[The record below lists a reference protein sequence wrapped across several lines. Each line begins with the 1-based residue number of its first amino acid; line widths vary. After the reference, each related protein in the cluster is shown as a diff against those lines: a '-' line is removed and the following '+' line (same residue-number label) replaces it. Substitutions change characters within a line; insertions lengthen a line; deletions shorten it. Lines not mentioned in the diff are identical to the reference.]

1 MSIEISLG
9 VKRTITEHVNG
20 SFTTNHPEDV
30 VREWMQSVEDWEER
44 DEIHSESLETDNE
57 EGWKVL
63 YVSSE
68 ENDEYEERTYQTFYG
83 KRVRGTGGFV
93 KIEEE
98 HIFDDEIQMWID
110 AGNNLTN

>member
-1 MSIEISLG
+1 MRNIMSIEISLG
-9 VKRTITEHVNG
+9 VKRTITEYVNG

-44 DEIHSESLETDNE
+44 DEIHSGFPETLIE

-63 YVSSE
+63 YVNPE
-68 ENDEYEERTYQTFYG
+68 ENDEDED
-83 KRVRGTGGFV
+83 
-93 KIEEE
+93 EEE

>member
-68 ENDEYEERTYQTFYG
+68 ENDEVEETCHTFYA
-83 KRVRGTGGFV
+83 KRRIDFV
-93 KIEEE
+93 EIEEE
-98 HIFDDEIQMWID
+98 HIFDDEIQMWI
-110 AGNNLTN
+110 NQNEEK

>member
-44 DEIHSESLETDNE
+44 DEIHSGFLESDIE

-63 YVSSE
+63 YVNPE
-68 ENDEYEERTYQTFYG
+68 ENDEDED
-83 KRVRGTGGFV
+83 
-93 KIEEE
+93 EEE
-98 HIFDDEIQMWID
+98 NIFDDEIQKWID

>member
-1 MSIEISLG
+1 MYLNIMSIEISLG

-44 DEIHSESLETDNE
+44 DEIHSGFLETDIE

-63 YVSSE
+63 YVNPE
-68 ENDEYEERTYQTFYG
+68 ENDEDED
-83 KRVRGTGGFV
+83 
-93 KIEEE
+93 EEE
-98 HIFDDEIQMWID
+98 NIFDDEIQMWID

>member
-1 MSIEISLG
+1 MRNNMSIEISLG

-44 DEIHSESLETDNE
+44 DEIHSGFLETDIE

-63 YVSSE
+63 YVNPE
-68 ENDEYEERTYQTFYG
+68 ENDEDED
-83 KRVRGTGGFV
+83 
-93 KIEEE
+93 EEE
-98 HIFDDEIQMWID
+98 NIFDDEIQMWID

>member
-9 VKRTITEHVNG
+9 VKRTITEHVYG

-44 DEIHSESLETDNE
+44 DEIHSGFLETDIE

-63 YVSSE
+63 YASSE
-68 ENDEYEERTYQTFYG
+68 ENDDYEETPQTYGMPVSYTS
-83 KRVRGTGGFV
+83 FV
-93 KIEEE
+93 AIEHE
-98 HIFDDEIQMWID
+98 HIFDDEIQMWI
-110 AGNNLTN
+110 NQNKEK

>member
-9 VKRTITEHVNG
+9 VKRTITEYVNG

-30 VREWMQSVEDWEER
+30 VREWMQSVDWEDKK
-44 DEIHSESLETDNE
+44 DEVGSPDTDE
-57 EGWKVL
+57 EEWKTI
-63 YVSSE
+63 YVIPE
-68 ENDEYEERTYQTFYG
+68 EYDEDEDDD
-83 KRVRGTGGFV
+83 
-93 KIEEE
+93 E

>member
-44 DEIHSESLETDNE
+44 DEIHSGLETDVE

-63 YVSSE
+63 YASSE
-68 ENDEYEERTYQTFYG
+68 ENDDYEETPRTY
-83 KRVRGTGGFV
+83 GTSVSDKYFV
-93 KIEEE
+93 AIEHE

>member
-44 DEIHSESLETDNE
+44 DEIHSGFLETDIE

-63 YVSSE
+63 YVNPE
-68 ENDEYEERTYQTFYG
+68 ENDED
-83 KRVRGTGGFV
+83 KD
-93 KIEEE
+93 EEE
-98 HIFDDEIQMWID
+98 NIFDDEIQMWID

>member
-44 DEIHSESLETDNE
+44 DEIHSGFLNTDIE

-63 YVSSE
+63 YVNPE
-68 ENDEYEERTYQTFYG
+68 ENDEDED
-83 KRVRGTGGFV
+83 
-93 KIEEE
+93 EEE
-98 HIFDDEIQMWID
+98 NIFDDEIQMWID

>member
-9 VKRTITEHVNG
+9 VKRTITEYVNG

-44 DEIHSESLETDNE
+44 DEIHSGFLETDIE

-63 YVSSE
+63 YVNPE
-68 ENDEYEERTYQTFYG
+68 ENDEDED
-83 KRVRGTGGFV
+83 
-93 KIEEE
+93 EEE
-98 HIFDDEIQMWID
+98 NIFDDEIQMWID
-110 AGNNLTN
+110 AGNNLTNYQTLKQYRDFWLS

>member
-44 DEIHSESLETDNE
+44 DEIHSGFLETDIE

-63 YVSSE
+63 YVE
-68 ENDEYEERTYQTFYG
+68 PQENDEDED
-83 KRVRGTGGFV
+83 
-93 KIEEE
+93 EEE

>member
-44 DEIHSESLETDNE
+44 DEIHSGFLETDIE

-63 YVSSE
+63 YVNPE
-68 ENDEYEERTYQTFYG
+68 ENDEDED
-83 KRVRGTGGFV
+83 
-93 KIEEE
+93 EEE
-98 HIFDDEIQMWID
+98 NIFDDEIQMWID

>member
-1 MSIEISLG
+1 MRNIMSIEISLG

-44 DEIHSESLETDNE
+44 DEIHSGFLETDIE

-63 YVSSE
+63 YVNPE
-68 ENDEYEERTYQTFYG
+68 ENDEDED
-83 KRVRGTGGFV
+83 
-93 KIEEE
+93 EEE
-98 HIFDDEIQMWID
+98 NIFDDEIQMWID

>member
-9 VKRTITEHVNG
+9 VKRTITEHVYG

-44 DEIHSESLETDNE
+44 DEIHSGFLETDIE

-63 YVSSE
+63 YASSE
-68 ENDEYEERTYQTFYG
+68 ENDDYEETPQTYGMPVSYTS
-83 KRVRGTGGFV
+83 FV
-93 KIEEE
+93 AIEHE
-98 HIFDDEIQMWID
+98 HIFDDEIQMWI
-110 AGNNLTN
+110 NQNKETKK

>member
-44 DEIHSESLETDNE
+44 DEIHSGSPDTDH
-57 EGWKVL
+57 EGWITL
-63 YVSSE
+63 YVNPE
-68 ENDEYEERTYQTFYG
+68 ENDEDED
-83 KRVRGTGGFV
+83 
-93 KIEEE
+93 EEE
-98 HIFDDEIQMWID
+98 NIFDDEIQMWID

>member
-1 MSIEISLG
+1 MRNNMSIEISLG

-44 DEIHSESLETDNE
+44 DEIHSGFLNTDIE

-63 YVSSE
+63 YVNPE
-68 ENDEYEERTYQTFYG
+68 ENDEDED
-83 KRVRGTGGFV
+83 
-93 KIEEE
+93 EEE
-98 HIFDDEIQMWID
+98 NIFDDEIQMWID